1 MVTCPLFDPKAY
13 QRNSETFF
21 LDNITPHQ
29 SLINYL
35 ATALLKPDFCL
46 LKNPKKPTSFY
57 SHCPQNEERNMKIFV
72 TLLRI
77 YRTPPPPKKFQEMVC
92 PL

>member
-1 MVTCPLFDPKAY
+1 MLIFLRPEFSYDSYDKIYETLLRIYRISQNIFQMVTCPLFDPKAY

-29 SLINYL
+29 ILINYL

-46 LKNPKKPTSFY
+46 LKKPKKN
-57 SHCPQNEERNMKIFV
+57 HII
-72 TLLRI
+72 L
-77 YRTPPPPKKFQEMVC
+77 
-92 PL
+92 